1 MKFNNNQNE
10 KCLNKV
16 LSYFSEKDTNLI

>member
-1 MKFNNNQNE
+1 MKFNNNQNG

-16 LSYFSEKDTNLI
+16 LSYFSEK